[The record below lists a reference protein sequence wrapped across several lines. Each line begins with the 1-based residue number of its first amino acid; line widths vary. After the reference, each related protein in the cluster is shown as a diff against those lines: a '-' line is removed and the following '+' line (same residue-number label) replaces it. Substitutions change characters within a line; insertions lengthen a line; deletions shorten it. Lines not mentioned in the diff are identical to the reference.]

1 MKNIITLIFGIVVI
15 TSCSKSET
23 IKGELYFKLVSFNS
37 NHSFSSEQIK
47 KIEEVLDTLNINN
60 IKDKNNKV
68 FYKEILKLKKHNLL
82 ESPFIFIKSNK
93 AVRKIYLDQDSFE
106 KVNKYTLD
114 NLKKNKKKI
123 KIELKTIKL
132 ESDIYKSNDII
143 SIKEVSGETPWNK

>member
-1 MKNIITLIFGIVVI
+1 
-15 TSCSKSET
+15 
-23 IKGELYFKLVSFNS
+23 
-37 NHSFSSEQIK
+37 
-47 KIEEVLDTLNINN
+47 
-60 IKDKNNKV
+60 
-68 FYKEILKLKKHNLL
+68 L